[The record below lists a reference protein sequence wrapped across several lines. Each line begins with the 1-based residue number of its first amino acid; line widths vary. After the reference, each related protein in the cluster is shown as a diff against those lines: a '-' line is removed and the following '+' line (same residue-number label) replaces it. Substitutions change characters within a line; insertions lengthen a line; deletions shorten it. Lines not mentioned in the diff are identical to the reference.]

1 MHFVRRLIF
10 ASLLLSVSATASA
23 APLADGRWVLR
34 ATGLPILLLELRK
47 DPAAKGGWAGRLT
60 RPKHFEAGSNF
71 SVFSNVEGPAI
82 NEMVVSSVPR
92 ADEVEMTVEDAKG
105 ERTVLVWKPSDHG
118 DGTLKYRDFPVD
130 ALPLA
135 AARADEQVPNDWDK
149 ARTYAVWTDW
159 PDNPEMSLI
168 FIADQAARENLAV
181 FDAAAIRKQDA
192 ERRAR
197 GRQLLDA
204 GELRSGTDFYRAAFI
219 FQHGSTPDD
228 FLLAHTLAVIA
239 AARGRSDATWI
250 ASATLDRYLQSIG
263 RRQIYG
269 TQFQLPHGAPATQ
282 DPYDRLLVSD
292 ALRSALGV
300 PSFAV
305 QEEQRKA
312 LDAERSKVPQAQPR
326 KP

>member
-1 MHFVRRLIF
+1 MHCVWRLISAF
-10 ASLLLSVSATASA
+10 LLLLTSTAASA
-23 APLADGRWVLR
+23 SPPAEGRWVLR

-47 DPAAKGGWAGRLT
+47 DPAANGGWTGRLA

-71 SVFSNVEGPAI
+71 SVFSNVEGPAV
-82 NEMVVSSVPR
+82 NELVVASVPR
-92 ADEVEMTVEDAKG
+92 ADEIELTVEDIKG
-105 ERTVLVWKPSDHG
+105 ERTVFTWKPSD
-118 DGTLKYRDFPVD
+118 DGNGALKFRDLSVD

-135 AARADEQVPNDWDK
+135 AAQLGEQVPNVWDK
-149 ARTYAVWTDW
+149 ARTYTVWADW
-159 PDNPEMSLI
+159 PDNPEMSEI
-168 FIADQAARENLAV
+168 FIADQAARANLAAYNASNV
-181 FDAAAIRKQDA
+181 GKQDA

-197 GRQLLDA
+197 SRQLLDA

-239 AARGRSDATWI
+239 AARGRPDATWI

-263 RRQIYG
+263 QRQIYG
-269 TQFQLPHGAPATQ
+269 TQFQLPRDAPATQ
-282 DPYDRLLVSD
+282 DPYDRLLMSD

-300 PSFAV
+300 PSLAV

-312 LDAERSKVPQAQPR
+312 WDAERSKAPESKLRQP
-326 KP
+326 

>member
-1 MHFVRRLIF
+1 MAFVRHLIF
-10 ASLLLSVSATASA
+10 ASLLLSTSTMAAA

-47 DPAAKGGWAGRLT
+47 DPAAKGGWTGRLT

-82 NEMVVSSVPR
+82 NEMVIFSVPR
-92 ADEVEMTVEDAKG
+92 ADEVELTVENTKG
-105 ERTVLVWKPSDHG
+105 ERTALVWKPSDHG
-118 DGTLKYRDFPVD
+118 AGTLKYRDFPID

-135 AARADEQVPNDWDK
+135 PARSDEQVPNEWDK
-149 ARTYAVWTDW
+149 ARTYVVWADW
-159 PDNPEMSLI
+159 PDNPEMSRM
-168 FIADQAARENLAV
+168 FVADQAVRENLAT
-181 FDAAAIRKQDA
+181 FDPAAIGKQDA

-197 GRQLLDA
+197 SKQLLDS

-239 AARGRSDATWI
+239 AARGRPDATWI
-250 ASATLDRYLQSIG
+250 ASATLDRYLQKIG
-263 RRQIYG
+263 QRQIYG
-269 TQFQLPHGAPATQ
+269 TQFQLPKDAPATQ
-282 DPYDRLLVSD
+282 EPYDRSLVSD

-300 PSFAV
+300 PSLAA
-305 QEEQRKA
+305 QGEQRKA
-312 LDAERSKVPQAQPR
+312 WDAERAKTPPASPR